1 MEENKGKWKGQ
12 KFGKPKKVENNDQIE
27 QDPVEADD
35 LTAEPKTLSS
45 KKSSEKV
52 VEKPASVEKS
62 ERTKGKTKPTAVDSS
77 EIEADEKKDEQGRTK
92 QKKTPGKVV
101 KESVSLKKS
110 VKTKDEKESTPDKS
124 SKIKADLSKDEP
136 EEVVKK
142 KRPRKTNVDSATEKT
157 EDASAETVEKEIQN
171 STLRLNKYLAK
182 AGLCS
187 RREADNL
194 ITSGDVEVNG
204 KVITEL
210 GVKVKKTDTI
220 SYKGKVLTLEKL
232 RYVLLN
238 KPKDSI
244 TTMEDTHDRRTVIE
258 LVADA
263 CDERIYPV
271 GRLDRMTTG
280 LLLLTNDGSLAKKL
294 THPSHQIKKIYLAV
308 LNKDLSPEDMSLLLE
323 GVELEDGLTQFD
335 TIQYDQKSNDK
346 TTIIVSLHSGKNR
359 IVRRMFANLNYRVE
373 RLDRISFAGLTKD
386 NLTRGK
392 WRFLSDKEIG
402 FLKMLK

>member
-1 MEENKGKWKGQ
+1 M
-12 KFGKPKKVENNDQIE
+12 
-27 QDPVEADD
+27 
-35 LTAEPKTLSS
+35 
-45 KKSSEKV
+45 
-52 VEKPASVEKS
+52 
-62 ERTKGKTKPTAVDSS
+62 
-77 EIEADEKKDEQGRTK
+77 
-92 QKKTPGKVV
+92 
-101 KESVSLKKS
+101 
-110 VKTKDEKESTPDKS
+110 
-124 SKIKADLSKDEP
+124 
-136 EEVVKK
+136 
-142 KRPRKTNVDSATEKT
+142 
-157 EDASAETVEKEIQN
+157 
-171 STLRLNKYLAK
+171 AK

>member
-1 MEENKGKWKGQ
+1 
-12 KFGKPKKVENNDQIE
+12 V
-27 QDPVEADD
+27 
-35 LTAEPKTLSS
+35 T
-45 KKSSEKV
+45 
-52 VEKPASVEKS
+52 
-62 ERTKGKTKPTAVDSS
+62 
-77 EIEADEKKDEQGRTK
+77 
-92 QKKTPGKVV
+92 
-101 KESVSLKKS
+101 
-110 VKTKDEKESTPDKS
+110 
-124 SKIKADLSKDEP
+124 
-136 EEVVKK
+136 
-142 KRPRKTNVDSATEKT
+142 
-157 EDASAETVEKEIQN
+157 
-171 STLRLNKYLAK
+171 
-182 AGLCS
+182 
-187 RREADNL
+187 
-194 ITSGDVEVNG
+194 VNG

-210 GVKVKKTDTI
+210 GVKVKKSDVI

-232 RYVLLN
+232 QYVLLN

-263 CDERIYPV
+263 CEERIYPV

-308 LNKDLSPEDMSLLLE
+308 LNKDLTPEDMSLLLE

-335 TIQYDQKSNDK
+335 TIQYDQKSNEK
-346 TTIIVSLHSGKNR
+346 TSIILSLHSGKNR

-373 RLDRISFAGLTKD
+373 RLDRVSFAGLTKE

-392 WRFLSDKEIG
+392 WRFLTEKEVG